1 MPTFRHEGH
10 RLAYTIHGDGP
21 RTFVLVHGLL
31 LSQKMHGPLART
43 LAERGHRVV
52 TLDLLGH
59 GKSARP
65 RDMTL
70 YSMSFFGEQM
80 IALLDHLELDEA
92 VLGGTSLGANATLE
106 AAAHAPE
113 RVRGMVLEMP
123 VLDNALLAAAGRVI
137 GSPNVS
143 ATIHGVNAIA
153 QASSALSS
161 TGISTTIPRSRSG
174 ACAATSSVTL
184 APRVVPPTTASSS
197 SRWSSSPTT
206 CSLKSGI
213 E

>member
-21 RTFVLVHGLL
+21 RTVVLVHGLL
-31 LSQKMHGPLART
+31 LSQKMHGPLAKA

-80 IALLDHLELDEA
+80 IALLDHLELDLWYIEHRSWLLDLRIVWRTIRM
-92 VLGGTSLGANATLE
+92 VLGGEGLY
-106 AAAHAPE
+106 
-113 RVRGMVLEMP
+113 RGETP
-123 VLDNALLAAAGRVI
+123 AWRD
-137 GSPNVS
+137 P
-143 ATIHGVNAIA
+143 
-153 QASSALSS
+153 
-161 TGISTTIPRSRSG
+161 PRS
-174 ACAATSSVTL
+174 
-184 APRVVPPTTASSS
+184 
-197 SRWSSSPTT
+197 
-206 CSLKSGI
+206 
-213 E
+213 